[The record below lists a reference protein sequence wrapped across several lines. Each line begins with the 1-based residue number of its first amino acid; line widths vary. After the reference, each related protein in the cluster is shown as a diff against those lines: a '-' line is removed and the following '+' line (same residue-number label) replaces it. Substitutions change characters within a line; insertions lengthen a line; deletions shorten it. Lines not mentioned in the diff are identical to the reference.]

1 MRKTWTRWRLAGHH
15 DERVRRS
22 SKRGQSQEVQRVVP
36 FYDEGLVLHGR
47 DCIGN
52 GGSVVEG
59 VRDVEDDLLAVALRP
74 WRRPNASRW
83 DSRAYLGKSSYYLSM
98 TRMYTCKV
106 SKGLHCSYILVN

>member
-1 MRKTWTRWRLAGHH
+1 M
-15 DERVRRS
+15 
-22 SKRGQSQEVQRVVP
+22 P